1 MPTADGQL
9 TPAELA
15 QIYALVQTYTAIR
28 EQLTQLAITG
38 AQAPFRALANW
49 YDTGLITV
57 AALDAL
63 RVVQPAQ
70 RRMAEVTD
78 AYLARTLT
86 TMTGQSHRPI
96 GAVDVTR
103 LRRELTGDLADA
115 IDHLDDVEVI
125 PSGELHL
132 VDFFDDDYPF
142 DDDGVWDHGDTWD
155 AEGTWEDPV
164 FEEDQPQH
172 DEHVARPREP
182 VLRERYPEPELAD
195 AEPADMVEVYS
206 RVAAEYRYQVSKGVP
221 KDKAKDAALDRA
233 ATIAQMDVSLAGREQ
248 EHAVFTQVNDRE
260 IIGYR
265 RILRPELSKSKVSC
279 GLCVVAA
286 DRLYHLEN
294 LKEIHANCNCAV
306 LPVFRTADPGLQLN
320 SEDLDR
326 LYKAAGST
334 GGGKRQFGALK
345 YVRVVITEDGEL
357 GPIIAEAPD
366 TIRKDGGRT
375 KRRTAKQAALAKRP
389 RGRKLAPEERLP
401 SLESH
406 VATLRRRYL
415 AGEANLGP
423 AITYAD
429 RLIDEVRA
437 ELNRPQSIRL

>member
-1 MPTADGQL
+1 MPDAQGQL
-9 TPAELA
+9 TAGELA

-28 EQLTQLAITG
+28 EQLTQLAVAG

-78 AYLARTLT
+78 AYLARALS
-86 TMTGQSHRPI
+86 TMTGTTHRPI
-96 GAVDVTR
+96 GPVDVTR
-103 LRRELTGDLADA
+103 LRRELTDELADV
-115 IDHLDDVEVI
+115 IDDLDDLEVI
-125 PSGELHL
+125 PSGEMHL

-142 DDDGVWDHGDTWD
+142 DDDADWDDEAAWD
-155 AEGTWEDPV
+155 DGAWEDPA
-164 FEEDQPQH
+164 FDEDQ
-172 DEHVARPREP
+172 DVKRVERPREP

-206 RVAAEYRYQVSKGVP
+206 RVAAEYRYRVSRGEP
-221 KDKAKDAALDRA
+221 KAQAKKAALDRA

-248 EHAVFTQVNDRE
+248 EYEVFRQVDDRE

-265 RILRPELSKSKVSC
+265 RILRPELSKSGTSC

-286 DRLYHLEN
+286 DRIYHREH
-294 LKEIHANCNCAV
+294 LKEIHANCHCAV
-306 LPVFRTADPGLQLN
+306 LPVRRTADPGLQLN
-320 SEDLDR
+320 EEDLAR
-326 LYKAAGST
+326 LYRAAGST

-357 GPIIAEAPD
+357 GPIVAEAPESL
-366 TIRKDGGRT
+366 RRDGGRSRRRGARVAQLER
-375 KRRTAKQAALAKRP
+375 KRGKYRTLTPQ
-389 RGRKLAPEERLP
+389 ERIP
-401 SLESH
+401 GLERH
-406 VATLRRRYL
+406 VAELRQRYL
-415 AGEANLGP
+415 AGETNLAG
-423 AITYAD
+423 AITYAEK
-429 RLIDEVRA
+429 LVDEVRA
-437 ELNRPQSIRL
+437 QLRPETVQL

>member
-9 TPAELA
+9 TAAELA

-28 EQLTQLAITG
+28 EQLTQIAITG

-57 AALDAL
+57 AALEAL

-78 AYLARTLT
+78 AYLSRTLT

-103 LRRELTGDLADA
+103 LRRELTDELADL
-115 IDHLDDVEVI
+115 IDDIPDLEVI
-125 PSGELHL
+125 PSGELDL
-132 VDFFDDDYPF
+132 VDVFDDDYPF
-142 DDDGVWDHGDTWD
+142 DDDVWDDGDTWD
-155 AEGTWEDPV
+155 DEGTWEDPA
-164 FEEDQPQH
+164 FDDASDQPET
-172 DEHVARPREP
+172 DRRPRAP
-182 VLRERYPEPELAD
+182 VLRERYPDPALEEAD
-195 AEPADMVEVYS
+195 AADMVEVYS
-206 RVAAEYRYQVSKGVP
+206 RVAAEYRYQVSKGEP
-221 KDKAKDAALDRA
+221 KEKAKKAALDRA

-248 EHAVFTQVNDRE
+248 EHEVFKQVNDRE

-265 RILRPELSKSKVSC
+265 RILRPELSESKTSC

-286 DRLYHLEN
+286 DRLYHLEH
-294 LKEIHANCNCAV
+294 LKEIHANCHCAV
-306 LPVFRTADPGLQLN
+306 LPVYRTADPGLQLN
-320 SEDLDR
+320 DEDLKR
-326 LYKAAGST
+326 LYAAAGST

-357 GPIIAEAPD
+357 GPILAEAPD
-366 TIRKDGGRT
+366 SLKKDGGRS
-375 KRRTAKQAALAKRP
+375 RRRGARQAAREKKRH
-389 RGRKLAPEERLP
+389 RKLAPEERLP
-401 SLESH
+401 GLERH
-406 VATLRRRYL
+406 AAGLRRRYL
-415 AGEANLGP
+415 AGETKLSL

-429 RLIDEVRA
+429 RLIDEVRS
-437 ELNRPQSIRL
+437 ELNSAQPARL